1 MTDEEI
7 RNAALIFSQLSRAI
21 ERNEKI
27 EIEYL
32 DKNGE
37 IKNFNRDLNCTIASY
52 VAEISTLGYVNLTE
66 NGISVFCQKFTDI
79 QSITTYS
86 KRRIELEFSETNK
99 KIIYFFSL
107 KKPFKMTIFQN
118 KPPPV

>member
-21 ERNEKI
+21 ERDEKI

-37 IKNFNRDLNCTIASY
+37 IKNFNRDLTSTIVTY
-52 VAEISTLGYVNLTE
+52 VANISTLGYVNLTE
-66 NGISVFCQKFTDI
+66 NGMSVFYQKFTDI

-86 KRRIELEFSETNK
+86 KRRMELEFSETNK
-99 KIIYFFSL
+99 K
-107 KKPFKMTIFQN
+107 
-118 KPPPV
+118 

>member
-7 RNAALIFSQLSRAI
+7 RNAALIFSQLSRAK
-21 ERNEKI
+21 RNEKI

-37 IKNFNRDLNCTIASY
+37 IKNFNRDLNSTIVSY
-52 VAEISTLGYVNLTE
+52 VANISTLGYVNLTE
-66 NGISVFCQKFTDI
+66 NGMSVFYQKIIDI

-99 KIIYFFSL
+99 K
-107 KKPFKMTIFQN
+107 
-118 KPPPV
+118 

>member
-7 RNAALIFSQLSRAI
+7 RNVALIFSQLSRAI

-37 IKNFNRDLNCTIASY
+37 IKNFNRDLTCTIVTY
-52 VAEISTLGYVNLTE
+52 VANISTLGYVNLITE
-66 NGISVFCQKFTDI
+66 NGMSVFYQKFIDI

-86 KRRIELEFSETNK
+86 KRRIELEFSEVNK
-99 KIIYFFSL
+99 K
-107 KKPFKMTIFQN
+107 
-118 KPPPV
+118 

>member
-7 RNAALIFSQLSRAI
+7 RNAALIFSQLSRAK
-21 ERNEKI
+21 RNEKI

-37 IKNFNRDLNCTIASY
+37 IKNFNRDLTCTIVTY
-52 VAEISTLGYVNLTE
+52 VANISTLGYVNLTE
-66 NGISVFCQKFTDI
+66 NGISVFYQKFIDI

-86 KRRIELEFSETNK
+86 KRRIELEFSEVNK
-99 KIIYFFSL
+99 K
-107 KKPFKMTIFQN
+107 
-118 KPPPV
+118 

>member
-7 RNAALIFSQLSRAI
+7 RNVALIFSQLSRAI
-21 ERNEKI
+21 EREEKI

-37 IKNFNRDLNCTIASY
+37 IKNFNRDLNSIIFSY
-52 VAEISTLGYVNLTE
+52 VANISTLGYVNLTE
-66 NGISVFCQKFTDI
+66 NARSVFYQKFIDI

-99 KIIYFFSL
+99 K
-107 KKPFKMTIFQN
+107 
-118 KPPPV
+118 

>member
-21 ERNEKI
+21 ERDEKI

-37 IKNFNRDLNCTIASY
+37 IKNFNIDLNSIILSY
-52 VAEISTLGYVNLTE
+52 VANISTLGYVNLTE
-66 NGISVFCQKFTDI
+66 NGMSVFYQKFTDI

-86 KRRIELEFSETNK
+86 KRRMELEFSETNK
-99 KIIYFFSL
+99 K
-107 KKPFKMTIFQN
+107 
-118 KPPPV
+118 

>member
-7 RNAALIFSQLSRAI
+7 RNVALIFSQLSRAI
-21 ERNEKI
+21 EREEKI

-37 IKNFNRDLNCTIASY
+37 IKNFNRDLNCTIVSY
-52 VAEISTLGYVNLTE
+52 VANISTLGYVNLTE
-66 NGISVFCQKFTDI
+66 NGMSTFYQKFTDI

-99 KIIYFFSL
+99 K
-107 KKPFKMTIFQN
+107 
-118 KPPPV
+118 

>member
-7 RNAALIFSQLSRAI
+7 RNVALIFSQLSRAI

-37 IKNFNRDLNCTIASY
+37 IKNFNRDLTCTIVTY
-52 VAEISTLGYVNLTE
+52 VANISTLGYVNLTE
-66 NGISVFCQKFTDI
+66 NGISVFYQKFIDI

-86 KRRIELEFSETNK
+86 KRRIELEFSEVNK
-99 KIIYFFSL
+99 K
-107 KKPFKMTIFQN
+107 
-118 KPPPV
+118 

>member
-7 RNAALIFSQLSRAI
+7 RNVALIFSQLSRAI

-37 IKNFNRDLNCTIASY
+37 IKNFNRDLNCTIVSY
-52 VAEISTLGYVNLTE
+52 VANISTLGYVNLTE
-66 NGISVFCQKFTDI
+66 PLVAMLGFLFHQFPIFFCDLNFLSVF
-79 QSITTYS
+79 
-86 KRRIELEFSETNK
+86 L
-99 KIIYFFSL
+99 FSL
-107 KKPFKMTIFQN
+107 SHLFHSHSYGE
-118 KPPPV
+118 

>member
-21 ERNEKI
+21 EREEKI

-37 IKNFNRDLNCTIASY
+37 IKNFNGDLHSTIVSY
-52 VAEISTLGYVNLTE
+52 VANISTLGYVNLTE
-66 NGISVFCQKFTDI
+66 NCRSVFYQKFTDI

-99 KIIYFFSL
+99 K
-107 KKPFKMTIFQN
+107 
-118 KPPPV
+118 

>member
-1 MTDEEI
+1 MADEEI
-7 RNAALIFSQLSRAI
+7 RNVALIFSQLSREI

-37 IKNFNRDLNCTIASY
+37 IKNFNRDLNSTIVSY
-52 VAEISTLGYVNLTE
+52 VANISTLGYVNLTE
-66 NGISVFCQKFTDI
+66 NGMSVFYQKIIDI

-99 KIIYFFSL
+99 K
-107 KKPFKMTIFQN
+107 
-118 KPPPV
+118 

>member
-7 RNAALIFSQLSRAI
+7 RNVALIFSQLSRAI
-21 ERNEKI
+21 EREEKI

-37 IKNFNRDLNCTIASY
+37 IKNFNGDLNCTIVSY

-66 NGISVFCQKFTDI
+66 NARSVFYQKFIDI

-99 KIIYFFSL
+99 K
-107 KKPFKMTIFQN
+107 
-118 KPPPV
+118 